1 MEVNGYDHS
10 DIDPESISEE
20 EDGNTSDINRTDDEK
35 LATVSG
41 ASNIQTDDEKNES
54 ELTQTSETDEEKMVR
69 P

>member
-10 DIDPESISEE
+10 DIDPESTPEE
-20 EDGNTSDINRTDDEK
+20 EDGTASDINRTDDEK

-41 ASNIQTDDEKNES
+41 ASNIQTDDEKNEGES
-54 ELTQTSETDEEKMVR
+54 TQTSETDEEKMVR

>member
-10 DIDPESISEE
+10 DIDPESIPEE